1 MHVLKFLQFLLS
13 KQPNFNISYNLCGSK
28 RANVSV
34 RLGSEEWGWGR
45 KQRNWRIRMKRC
57 ESPLKNRKYG
67 IYVKFR
73 GSVRT
78 EGNRG
83 KTVPSRNSQSGWYN
97 RRAGWY
103 IRRFYN
109 RKIRFRSKMA
119 NISGWMIYP
128 VDDITGVYCITF
140 QPILSS
146 RQSYCMSSRSRVEMH
161 GLSALPISEPHFL
174 SFLCI
179 LRLPINF
186 IQTFFYS
193 IS

>member
-1 MHVLKFLQFLLS
+1 MFL
-13 KQPNFNISYNLCGSK
+13 
-28 RANVSV
+28 
-34 RLGSEEWGWGR
+34 WGWAAKRGGGEN
-45 KQRNWRIRMKRC
+45 KGTGGFPWKGANCLWGIGNMEPMSNSVVRC
-57 ESPLKNRKYG
+57 E
-67 IYVKFR
+67 
-73 GSVRT
+73 
-78 EGNRG
+78 GNG
-83 KTVPSRNSQSGWYN
+83 KTVPSRDSQSGWYN

-109 RKIRFRSKMA
+109 GKIRFRSKMA